1 MGYLCPVSAV
11 LEENQNFVQA
21 TQALCQYSFC
31 VFSVKMFSN
40 ILVGILLLH
49 HLEERGRVSGG
60 GCAEA
65 QQRVGAPGR
74 EGSCL
79 GGRIGALGYGE
90 SGQLSCKKFRDVRTG
105 CSFLQG
111 WPVTSSE

>member
-60 GCAEA
+60 GLCRGPADSGCSWE
-65 QQRVGAPGR
+65 GR
-74 EGSCL
+74 E
-79 GGRIGALGYGE
+79 
-90 SGQLSCKKFRDVRTG
+90 LSRWENRG
-105 CSFLQG
+105 PWLR
-111 WPVTSSE
+111 